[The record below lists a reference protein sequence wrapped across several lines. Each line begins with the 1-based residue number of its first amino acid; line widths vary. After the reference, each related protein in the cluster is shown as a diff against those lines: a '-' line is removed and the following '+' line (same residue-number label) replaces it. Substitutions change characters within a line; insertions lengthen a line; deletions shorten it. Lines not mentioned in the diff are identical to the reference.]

1 MSAMY
6 RGLFSMQQFFILHRA
21 YLATLV
27 VRYARKVILAFIVS
41 TILAIKTSVI
51 LRTVSCLKTRRL
63 RDEK

>member
-1 MSAMY
+1 MY
-6 RGLFSMQQFFILHRA
+6 SGFLFFIAHFPG
-21 YLATLV
+21 TLV